1 MTRNSVTCC
10 TTVQYPAR
18 DLCRVRA
25 VDIPARLIRIP
36 CTIDVAL
43 CIGIF
48 NHVFIVCC
56 TNENENSRVETLTPQ
71 TETDT
76 VQHSL
81 TQAIIAIDQ
90 VVLIG
95 LTQPALVV
103 VEDSSRGLVGGAKE
117 LNNDRAQGLEVVAN
131 AINDGSW
138 EAQSTA

>member
-1 MTRNSVTCC
+1 MRT
-10 TTVQYPAR
+10 
-18 DLCRVRA
+18 
-25 VDIPARLIRIP
+25 P

>member
-1 MTRNSVTCC
+1 M
-10 TTVQYPAR
+10 QYPAR
-18 DLCRVRA
+18 DVCRVSA

-81 TQAIIAIDQ
+81 TQTIIAIDQ

-95 LTQPALVV
+95 LT
-103 VEDSSRGLVGGAKE
+103 
-117 LNNDRAQGLEVVAN
+117 
-131 AINDGSW
+131 
-138 EAQSTA
+138 

>member
-1 MTRNSVTCC
+1 M
-10 TTVQYPAR
+10 QYPAR
-18 DLCRVRA
+18 EVCKVRA
-25 VDIPARLIRIP
+25 ADIPPKVIRIP

-56 TNENENSRVETLTPQ
+56 TNENENSRVET
-71 TETDT
+71 ETDT

-95 LTQPALVV
+95 LT
-103 VEDSSRGLVGGAKE
+103 
-117 LNNDRAQGLEVVAN
+117 
-131 AINDGSW
+131 
-138 EAQSTA
+138 